1 MINMEGLRGST
12 SPSVVRTIVRNA
24 LMVLLMCITCASV
37 AAGLVFASDPHPV
50 SIGFLNTL
58 EAGILLIALGMLS
71 LYVIMWLRSQR

>member
-1 MINMEGLRGST
+1 MINMEGLREYV
-12 SPSVVRTIVRNA
+12 SPSNVRTIVHNA

-37 AAGLVFASDPHPV
+37 AAGFIFASDPHPV

-71 LYVIMWLRSQR
+71 LYVIMWLRSRR